1 MKSSHFDK
9 KGSARMVDISKKK
22 ITVREAVAKGLVFM
36 KSQTLLMIKEGG
48 HKKGDVLAIAR
59 IAGIM
64 SCKKTSDLIP
74 LCHPISID
82 SVKIDFIIHEE
93 NNSIEIIA
101 TCKTSNKTGIEMEV
115 LTAVSISGLTVYD
128 MCKSVDKSM
137 YLSNIEL
144 IHKSGGKSGVYNK
157 K

>member
-22 ITVREAVAKGLVFM
+22 ISSRKSIAKCSVFM

-64 SCKKTSDLIP
+64 SCKKTSNLIP

-82 SVKIDFIIHEE
+82 SVTIDFMLHEK

-101 TCKTSNKTGIEMEV
+101 TCKTSDKTGIEMEA
-115 LTAVSISGLTVYD
+115 LTAVTISGLTVYD
-128 MCKSVDKSM
+128 MCKSVDKGMHISE
-137 YLSNIEL
+137 IEL